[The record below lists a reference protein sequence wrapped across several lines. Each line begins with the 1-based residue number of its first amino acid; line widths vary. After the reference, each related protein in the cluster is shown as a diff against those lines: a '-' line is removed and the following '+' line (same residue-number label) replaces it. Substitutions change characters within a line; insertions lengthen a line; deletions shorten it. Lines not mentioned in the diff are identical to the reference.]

1 MNDCPESLRVQDY
14 LDGEL
19 VPGERE
25 AFEAHLAGCALC
37 ESEVAVYR
45 RVFATVTGLE
55 TWDPAEGFAD
65 RVLAEALPR
74 HSRRW
79 ATVLAWSAAASVA
92 VSVGVIAAAAML
104 PGPRAW
110 TTGLFADA
118 TLSLAGSCVFLL
130 KSINGGVLYVLDGI
144 GVAGGL
150 LTKLGS
156 LARVLAASASQP
168 AMAFTL
174 WAALLTGV
182 ALLWW
187 MRPREDRSV
196 REDHHV
202 GMLGL

>member
-1 MNDCPESLRVQDY
+1 MTHCPESLHAQDY

-25 AFEAHLAGCALC
+25 SFEAHLPGCAIC
-37 ESEVAVYR
+37 EREVASYR
-45 RVFATVTGLE
+45 RVFARVTELE
-55 TWDPAEGFAD
+55 TWDPSEGFAD

-79 ATVLAWSAAASVA
+79 AAVLAWSAAASVA

-130 KSINGGVLYVLDGI
+130 KSINGGVLYALDGI
-144 GVAGGL
+144 GAAGGL

-156 LARVLAASASQP
+156 LARVLAMSASQP